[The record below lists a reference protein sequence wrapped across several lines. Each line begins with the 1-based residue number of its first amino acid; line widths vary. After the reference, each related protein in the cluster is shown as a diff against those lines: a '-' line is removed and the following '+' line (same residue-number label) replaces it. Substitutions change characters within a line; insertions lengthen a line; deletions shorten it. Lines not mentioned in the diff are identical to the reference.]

1 MNKDLIKCK
10 ICFAIWLTVC
20 FCLPNIGR
28 AELNEPTLSL
38 GSLFIKNKG
47 SHWHLFSGEF
57 RNAKTYN
64 QQISDLKIFNNS
76 ADLKFISGIN
86 LNIASRFAFAF
97 SAEAVTNKTRV
108 HDSTEQYLE
117 ERSKQHL
124 NVHSHITYLAN
135 SSLDISAGFGLG
147 LHPKHKAT
155 IQRSTL
161 SNSQTLDSAFL
172 RYNYFSI
179 IKSAAAW
186 KGGIYYANEAEA
198 TFNKSDSYSN
208 GSRLDSSDV
217 IYQPS
222 TYGLIMRYQVGSHYV
237 EFEVASVQA
246 SHGGLKTSDGRNIYE
261 DHNKLRLLIDYQL
274 IQNIVFQT
282 ELRYR
287 TLAYSNSE
295 FISLETIPESSLFFA
310 LVFGDTNINFLCGI
324 GYRSAKDRQ
333 SQNEFNQSYESQTL
347 DLNIGL
353 GISI

>member
-1 MNKDLIKCK
+1 MG
-10 ICFAIWLTVC
+10 FALWLAVY
-20 FCLPNIGR
+20 FCLPNI
-28 AELNEPTLSL
+28 ALSELNEPTLSL
-38 GSLFIKNKG
+38 GSLFIKNKS
-47 SHWHLFSGEF
+47 SHWHMLSGEF

-64 QQISDLKIFNNS
+64 QQISDLKIYNNS

-86 LNIASRFAFAF
+86 LNLASRFSFAF
-97 SAEAVTNKTRV
+97 SAEAITNKTRV

-124 NVHSHITYLAN
+124 TVHSHITYLAN
-135 SSLDISAGFGLG
+135 NGLDISAGYGLG
-147 LHPKHKAT
+147 LQPKHKAT

-172 RYNYFSI
+172 RYNYFSL
-179 IKSAAAW
+179 IKNSAAW
-186 KGGIYYANEAEA
+186 KGGIYYINEAEA

-208 GSRLDSSDV
+208 GSQLDSSDV

-222 TYGLIMRYQVGSHYV
+222 TYGLIMRYQVASHHV

-261 DHNKLRLLIDYQL
+261 DHNKLRVLLDYQF
-274 IQNIVFQT
+274 IQSFVLQT
-282 ELRYR
+282 ELRYK

-295 FISLETIPESSLFFA
+295 FVSLETIPESSIFMA
-310 LVFGDTNINFLCGI
+310 LIIGDSNLNFLSGI